1 MKISAIL
8 RMVFSLDINQIL
20 YYSLLRGNCL
30 LKVSKNDKNNAST
43 DNQHFIKYK
52 L

>member
-43 DNQHFIKYK
+43 DNQYFIKYK